1 MFLTPLA
8 SASIDRQSEPM
19 NSYLV
24 IAVIALVGWFV
35 LKGMAGAQTSPDQV
49 RKAIGDGALVIDV
62 RSATEYAEGHL
73 EGALN
78 IPHDRTQELIRT
90 AGTDKSR
97 SIVVYCRS
105 GRRSAIALSSLQQSG
120 YTNVLNGGG
129 YERLRE
135 RR

>member
-78 IPHDRTQELIRT
+78 IPHDRTQELIRA

-129 YERLRE
+129 YERLK
-135 RR
+135 

>member
-8 SASIDRQSEPM
+8 SASIDRQSEAM

-78 IPHDRTQELIRT
+78 IPHDHTQELIRA

-120 YTNVLNGGG
+120 YSNVLNGGG

>member
-8 SASIDRQSEPM
+8 SARIAPQSGEMYP
-19 NSYLV
+19 YIV
-24 IAVIALVGWFV
+24 IAIVALIGWFMFR
-35 LKGMAGAQTSPDQV
+35 GMAGAQTSPDQV

-78 IPHDRTQELIRT
+78 IPHDRTQELIRA

-120 YTNVLNGGG
+120 YSNVLNGGG